1 MTNHAARARE
11 AERQRA
17 LLAAILAPQ
26 PPPLPYVSSGWR
38 ETEARARRGLGAYR
52 VNARASA
59 ERALAASFG
68 TLQTMLGEADF
79 EALSRAFFQQHPPL
93 RGDLGEWG
101 ADLPGFIEQQTG
113 LSAWPYLADCARL
126 DWALHQCERAAD
138 AEFDAA
144 SLARLGDT
152 DPALLHIEWLPG
164 SALIESRWPL
174 ALIYAAHHVDAAQHS
189 DAAFAA
195 VREALHRSQAESVWV
210 VRTGWRATV
219 HRVDDA
225 ALVWTR
231 RSLAGDNVGT
241 ALAAA
246 GPAFDF
252 GAWLAQAV
260 ASRWLKGIG
269 VRID

>member
-1 MTNHAARARE
+1 MTKDAELARE

-26 PPPLPYVSSGWR
+26 PPPVPAGWR
-38 ETEARARRGLGAYR
+38 EAEVRARRGLGAYR

-59 ERALAASFG
+59 ERALAASFS
-68 TLQTMLGEADF
+68 TLRTMLGEADF
-79 EALSRAFFQQHPPL
+79 NALARAFFQQHPPL

-101 ADLPGFIEQQTG
+101 ADLPGYIEQQAG

-126 DWALHQCERAAD
+126 DRALHQCERAAD

-152 DPALLHIEWLPG
+152 DPALLRIEWMPG

-174 ALIYAAHHVDAAQHS
+174 ALIHAAHHLDAPQDS

-195 VREALHRSQAESVWV
+195 VREALQRSQAESVWV
-210 VRTGWRATV
+210 VRSGWRTTV
-219 HRVDDA
+219 HRVDAA

-231 RSLAGDNVGT
+231 RALAGDDVGC

-246 GPAFDF
+246 GPGFDF
-252 GAWLAQAV
+252 SAWLAHAV

>member
-1 MTNHAARARE
+1 MTDDLALARE

-26 PPPLPYVSSGWR
+26 PPPLPAGWR
-38 ETEARARRGLGAYR
+38 EAEARARRGLGAYR

-79 EALSRAFFQQHPPL
+79 EALARAFFQQHPPL

-101 ADLPGFIEQQTG
+101 AELPGFIEQQAG

-126 DWALHQCERAAD
+126 DWARHQCERAAD

-152 DPALLHIEWLPG
+152 DPALLRIEWMPG
-164 SALIESRWPL
+164 TALIESRWPL
-174 ALIYAAHHVDAAQHS
+174 ASIHAAHQLDAAQDS
-189 DAAFAA
+189 EAAFAA
-195 VREALHRSQAESVWV
+195 VREALQGSQAESVWV
-210 VRTGWRATV
+210 VRSGWRATV
-219 HRVDDA
+219 HRVDAA

-231 RSLAGDNVGT
+231 RALAGDDVGA

-269 VRID
+269 VRVD